1 MLDRNSLAYK
11 RYQRHRAISR
21 KKAICNNHMTFAT
34 IESDNKRRTDFSHMV
49 PMEWYSY
56 DGMYDKGK
64 IHCSCKLCKF
74 SRHFK
79 LPTLRTIK
87 EMIKYKDALEDAS

>member
-1 MLDRNSLAYK
+1 MLDRSTLAYK

-21 KKAICNNHMTFAT
+21 KKSICNHYDRAVVNPVTHKM
-34 IESDNKRRTDFSHMV
+34 DFSRYE
-49 PMEWYSY
+49 PFDWYKV
-56 DGMYDKGK
+56 DGKYDKGK

-87 EMIKYKDALEDAS
+87 EMIKYKDALKDAS